1 VAGAAVR
8 RRLSWQRAEVLAV
21 RAETDRAWR
30 LTLAPP
36 DWPGHVAGQ
45 HLDVRLTAEDGYT
58 AQRSYSIASAP
69 QQAQVELVVE
79 RLEDG
84 EVSLYLTE
92 VLRAG
97 DLLELRGPIGGYFLW
112 PDGTDDGVQLIAGG
126 SGVVPFLAM
135 IGHHRAVASP
145 VPVRLLYSART
156 AEDIIG
162 RDELESPPTGVTVQI
177 TLTRGAPS
185 LWTGLTGR
193 VGAGVLAENTIPPA
207 QRPHLLVCGP
217 TGFVESVARDLVA
230 LGHPTER
237 IRTERFGATGGQ

>member
-1 VAGAAVR
+1 MAGAALR

-21 RAETDRAWR
+21 RRETPRAWR
-30 LTLAPP
+30 LVLDPP
-36 DWPGHVAGQ
+36 DWPGHAAGQ

-69 QQAQVELVVE
+69 TDPRLELVVE
-79 RLEDG
+79 RLADG
-84 EVSLYLTE
+84 EVSPYLTD

-112 PDGTDDGVQLIAGG
+112 PDGADGAVQLVAGG

-156 AEDIIG
+156 DDDVIG
-162 RDELESPPTGVTVQI
+162 RGDLANPPPGVSVLV
-177 TLTRGAPS
+177 TLTRGAPAG
-185 LWTGLTGR
+185 WTGLTGR
-193 VGAGVLAENTIPPA
+193 VGAEVLAAHTVPPA
-207 QRPHLLVCGP
+207 QRPRVLVCGP
-217 TGFVESVARDLVA
+217 TGFVEAVTRSLVA
-230 LGHPTER
+230 LGHHSDR